1 MSKLAK
7 KRVAVVGATGVVG
20 QTIARVLAER
30 RFPVADYLPIAT
42 GASRDRR
49 VECLGKEW
57 VVRQADDMDFDGV
70 DLCFFTA
77 GAAVSRK
84 MIPRALDAGCRV
96 VDNTTAFRMDPDV
109 PLVVPEI
116 NGGEV
121 SSDTRL
127 VACPNCTTINLV
139 MALAPIH
146 RDVRIER
153 VVVTSFQSVSGAGK
167 EAIAELDSQTQSD
180 LDGMEPVAKVFPK
193 PIAFNCVPK
202 VGEITESGLSVEE
215 QKIIEETQKIMEAPG
230 LNVVP
235 TAVRV
240 PVRVGH
246 ALSINI
252 ELSDELTVDR
262 AAALWREAPGVEVDE
277 GLPTQRD
284 IAGRDAVVV
293 GRLRRDPTRPF
304 ALSFWVVGDNL
315 RKGAATNSVQIAE
328 LWLKT

>member
-1 MSKLAK
+1 
-7 KRVAVVGATGVVG
+7 
-20 QTIARVLAER
+20 
-30 RFPVADYLPIAT
+30 
-42 GASRDRR
+42 
-49 VECLGKEW
+49 
-57 VVRQADDMDFDGV
+57 
-70 DLCFFTA
+70 
-77 GAAVSRK
+77 
-84 MIPRALDAGCRV
+84 
-96 VDNTTAFRMDPDV
+96 
-109 PLVVPEI
+109 
-116 NGGEV
+116 
-121 SSDTRL
+121 
-127 VACPNCTTINLV
+127 
-139 MALAPIH
+139 
-146 RDVRIER
+146 
-153 VVVTSFQSVSGAGK
+153 
-167 EAIAELDSQTQSD
+167 
-180 LDGMEPVAKVFPK
+180 
-193 PIAFNCVPK
+193 
-202 VGEITESGLSVEE
+202 
-215 QKIIEETQKIMEAPG
+215 MEAPG

-304 ALSFWVVGDNL
+304 ALTFWVVGDNL